1 MNETDKGPDVCQ
13 NQNEG
18 LNETQGAP
26 DGSRE
31 LSDSSHELPDG
42 SHEPPN
48 ISPDPPDTSNKL
60 PDGMEI
66 DMSHYKEGS
75 AAAKCVLGV
84 ILLLCF
90 IFMSRSC
97 NSRHS
102 TLTFYMGPEP
112 EVNLGSQYY
121 EEGRYQEAADYYQEK
136 VDEVFSNGKRYEPA
150 NGPLYFNLG
159 MAYYKLENYD
169 QALLYLKECADVD
182 KRTSNTEEL
191 AWDYNTMADVYKDAG
206 HMDEALNYYEKGLKA
221 IKKACGKDSEYTAIF
236 LSDLGDAY
244 KKTEDYEKALENY
257 QQALKIQESNG
268 SDQTWSYIRIARIYN
283 ALKDYDAAEH
293 FYGKASGSETA
304 DSYTKGVAFY
314 NMGQMY
320 HERGEYSPALAALHK
335 ALEFV
340 NQDGDNAYAESNV
353 QNTLAS
359 VYAESEDSLDK
370 AIVHSVTACRLLE
383 TSGFPTH
390 NCREDLEQFKEQL
403 KGYYQTDTR
412 DMTDEGFELW
422 YQGQM
427 DSE

>member
-13 NQNEG
+13 NQDEG
-18 LNETQGAP
+18 LNETQGVP

-31 LSDSSHELPDG
+31 LSDSSHE
-42 SHEPPN
+42 
-48 ISPDPPDTSNKL
+48 L

-97 NSRHS
+97 NYRHS

-191 AWDYNTMADVYKDAG
+191 AWDYNTMADVCKDAG

-244 KKTEDYEKALENY
+244 KKTEDYEKALE
-257 QQALKIQESNG
+257 IQESNG

-283 ALKDYDAAEH
+283 ALKDYDAAKH

-320 HERGEYSPALAALHK
+320 HERGEYSPALAALDK

>member
-13 NQNEG
+13 NQDEG
-18 LNETQGAP
+18 LNETQGVP

-31 LSDSSHELPDG
+31 LSDSSHE
-42 SHEPPN
+42 
-48 ISPDPPDTSNKL
+48 L

-97 NSRHS
+97 NYRHS

-191 AWDYNTMADVYKDAG
+191 AWDYNTMADVCKDAG

-257 QQALKIQESNG
+257 QQALEIQESNG

-283 ALKDYDAAEH
+283 ALKDYDAAKH

-304 DSYTKGVAFY
+304 DSYTKGVRCTMSAGSILLPCPPLTRRWSLLTRMATMPMLNPMSRIPWLPY
-314 NMGQMY
+314 TLNQRTVWTRLSCILSR
-320 HERGEYSPALAALHK
+320 HAVCWKHPDSPRTTAARTWNNSK
-335 ALEFV
+335 
-340 NQDGDNAYAESNV
+340 NS
-353 QNTLAS
+353 
-359 VYAESEDSLDK
+359 
-370 AIVHSVTACRLLE
+370 
-383 TSGFPTH
+383 
-390 NCREDLEQFKEQL
+390 
-403 KGYYQTDTR
+403 
-412 DMTDEGFELW
+412 
-422 YQGQM
+422 
-427 DSE
+427 

>member
-1 MNETDKGPDVCQ
+1 MNETDKRPDVCQ
-13 NQNEG
+13 NQDEG
-18 LNETQGAP
+18 LNETQGVP

-31 LSDSSHELPDG
+31 LSDSSHEL
-42 SHEPPN
+42 PN

-112 EVNLGSQYY
+112 EVNLG
-121 EEGRYQEAADYYQEK
+121 
-136 VDEVFSNGKRYEPA
+136 
-150 NGPLYFNLG
+150 

-191 AWDYNTMADVYKDAG
+191 AWDYNTMADVCKDAG

-283 ALKDYDAAEH
+283 ALKDYDAAKH

-320 HERGEYSPALAALHK
+320 HERGEYSPALAALDK

-370 AIVHSVTACRLLE
+370 AILHSVTACRLLE

-422 YQGQM
+422 YQDQM
-427 DSE
+427 DSD

>member
-1 MNETDKGPDVCQ
+1 MNETDKRPDVCQ
-13 NQNEG
+13 SQDEG
-18 LNETQGAP
+18 LNETQGVP

-42 SHEPPN
+42 
-48 ISPDPPDTSNKL
+48 
-60 PDGMEI
+60 MEI
-66 DMSHYKEGS
+66 DMSHYKVGS

-97 NSRHS
+97 NYRHS

-191 AWDYNTMADVYKDAG
+191 AWDYNTMADVCKDAG

-257 QQALKIQESNG
+257 QQALKFQESNG

-283 ALKDYDAAEH
+283 ALKDYDAAKH

-320 HERGEYSPALAALHK
+320 HERGEYSPALWPPLTRRWSLLARMATMPMLNPMSRIPWLPYTLNQRTVWTRLSCILSRHAVCWKHPDSPRTTAARTWNNSK
-335 ALEFV
+335 
-340 NQDGDNAYAESNV
+340 NS
-353 QNTLAS
+353 
-359 VYAESEDSLDK
+359 
-370 AIVHSVTACRLLE
+370 
-383 TSGFPTH
+383 
-390 NCREDLEQFKEQL
+390 
-403 KGYYQTDTR
+403 
-412 DMTDEGFELW
+412 
-422 YQGQM
+422 
-427 DSE
+427 

>member
-13 NQNEG
+13 NQDEG
-18 LNETQGAP
+18 LNETQGVP

-31 LSDSSHELPDG
+31 LSDSSHE
-42 SHEPPN
+42 
-48 ISPDPPDTSNKL
+48 L

-97 NSRHS
+97 NYRHS

-191 AWDYNTMADVYKDAG
+191 AWDYNTMADVCKDAG

-244 KKTEDYEKALENY
+244 KKTEDYEKALE
-257 QQALKIQESNG
+257 IQESNG

-283 ALKDYDAAEH
+283 ALKDYDAAKH

-320 HERGEYSPALAALHK
+320 HERGEYSPALAALDK

-370 AIVHSVTACRLLE
+370 AILHSVTACRLLE

-422 YQGQM
+422 YQDQM

>member
-42 SHEPPN
+42 
-48 ISPDPPDTSNKL
+48 
-60 PDGMEI
+60 MEI
-66 DMSHYKEGS
+66 DMSQYKEGS

-121 EEGRYQEAADYYQEK
+121 EEGKYQEAADYYQEK

-191 AWDYNTMADVYKDAG
+191 AWDYNPMADVCKDAG

-221 IKKACGKDSEYTAIF
+221 IKKA
-236 LSDLGDAY
+236 
-244 KKTEDYEKALENY
+244 
-257 QQALKIQESNG
+257 
-268 SDQTWSYIRIARIYN
+268 W
-283 ALKDYDAAEH
+283 
-293 FYGKASGSETA
+293 
-304 DSYTKGVAFY
+304 KG
-314 NMGQMY
+314 
-320 HERGEYSPALAALHK
+320 L
-335 ALEFV
+335 
-340 NQDGDNAYAESNV
+340 
-353 QNTLAS
+353 
-359 VYAESEDSLDK
+359 
-370 AIVHSVTACRLLE
+370 
-383 TSGFPTH
+383 
-390 NCREDLEQFKEQL
+390 
-403 KGYYQTDTR
+403 
-412 DMTDEGFELW
+412 
-422 YQGQM
+422 
-427 DSE
+427 

>member
-1 MNETDKGPDVCQ
+1 MNETDKRPDVCQ
-13 NQNEG
+13 NQDEG
-18 LNETQGAP
+18 LNETQGMP

-42 SHEPPN
+42 
-48 ISPDPPDTSNKL
+48 
-60 PDGMEI
+60 MEI
-66 DMSHYKEGS
+66 DMSQYKEGS

-97 NSRHS
+97 NYRHS

-191 AWDYNTMADVYKDAG
+191 AWDYNTMADVCKDAG
-206 HMDEALNYYEKGLKA
+206 QKGLKA

-283 ALKDYDAAEH
+283 ALKDYDAAKH

-320 HERGEYSPALAALHK
+320 HERGEYSPALAALDK

-370 AIVHSVTACRLLE
+370 AILHSVTACRLLE

-422 YQGQM
+422 YQDQM

>member
-1 MNETDKGPDVCQ
+1 
-13 NQNEG
+13 
-18 LNETQGAP
+18 
-26 DGSRE
+26 
-31 LSDSSHELPDG
+31 
-42 SHEPPN
+42 
-48 ISPDPPDTSNKL
+48 
-60 PDGMEI
+60 
-66 DMSHYKEGS
+66 MSHYKEGS

-97 NSRHS
+97 NYRHS

-191 AWDYNTMADVYKDAG
+191 AWDYNTMADVCKDAG

-283 ALKDYDAAEH
+283 ALKDYDAAKH

-320 HERGEYSPALAALHK
+320 HERGEYSPALAALDK

-370 AIVHSVTACRLLE
+370 AILHSVTACRLLE

-422 YQGQM
+422 YQDQM

>member
-42 SHEPPN
+42 SHEPQ
-48 ISPDPPDTSNKL
+48 ISPLIRRIPPTSFR
-60 PDGMEI
+60 MEWRLI
-66 DMSHYKEGS
+66 CHTIKRVCRCQMRTG
-75 AAAKCVLGV
+75 GV

-136 VDEVFSNGKRYEPA
+136 ADEVFSNGKRYEPA

-221 IKKACGKDSEYTAIF
+221 IKRPAERT
-236 LSDLGDAY
+236 LS
-244 KKTEDYEKALENY
+244 
-257 QQALKIQESNG
+257 IQPF
-268 SDQTWSYIRIARIYN
+268 
-283 ALKDYDAAEH
+283 
-293 FYGKASGSETA
+293 FY
-304 DSYTKGVAFY
+304 
-314 NMGQMY
+314 
-320 HERGEYSPALAALHK
+320 P
-335 ALEFV
+335 
-340 NQDGDNAYAESNV
+340 
-353 QNTLAS
+353 
-359 VYAESEDSLDK
+359 
-370 AIVHSVTACRLLE
+370 I
-383 TSGFPTH
+383 
-390 NCREDLEQFKEQL
+390 
-403 KGYYQTDTR
+403 
-412 DMTDEGFELW
+412 
-422 YQGQM
+422 
-427 DSE
+427 